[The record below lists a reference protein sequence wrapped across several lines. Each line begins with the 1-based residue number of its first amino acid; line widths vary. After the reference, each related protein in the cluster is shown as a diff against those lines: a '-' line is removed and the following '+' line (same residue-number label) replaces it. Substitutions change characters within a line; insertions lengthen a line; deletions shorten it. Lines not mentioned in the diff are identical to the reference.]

1 MMLVGGVGYLGE
13 KVYGLRSAEANQRVR
28 DGGEEGQL
36 WTRQALQ
43 STTEA
48 AGLFAQAMAIFLE
61 LLSPPFLQLAPPAT
75 ETVGVCLYK
84 GLGTEEQR
92 DFPS

>member
-1 MMLVGGVGYLGE
+1 MAGRRGS
-13 KVYGLRSAEANQRVR
+13 YGTSL
-28 DGGEEGQL
+28 
-36 WTRQALQ
+36 ALQ